1 MAKKKVTEKIAQE
14 SEGLSLDEKL
24 QRLKD
29 IASEINSKAKN
40 VVCGSIDDDVIRDK
54 LNIKFVPT
62 PNDDL
67 NEAIGGGF
75 PRGTLTIVSGLPD
88 SGKTGLL
95 LETIGKNMQK
105 DPKFTALWLESE
117 HSLSWDYMINTFG
130 IDPTRFVFVQSSK
143 DGAEIA
149 LDRCEKFLH
158 SGAIDMFVINSLR
171 ALVPRENLEKS
182 IAENTMATQARMN
195 TKMVNK
201 YSDIISA
208 NDIAFVIVQH
218 LTTQIGSYG
227 DPFTVGGGYFI
238 KHMCLLLLDM
248 RKQSVLDTDPIDK
261 TEGMKIMISVKKNHV
276 TPRIYPYVKVL
287 HYVIYDEGTEV
298 ILTTLNKA
306 IKQGI
311 INAAGAWL
319 SWPERDLKW
328 QGKEN
333 FRKYMRENPDDLESL
348 RKVTFGDV
356 EELTDQE
363 LQELNIDI
371 EEDKKEY
378 EAEMNAG

>member
-1 MAKKKVTEKIAQE
+1 MAKKKSVEKTTEQIE
-14 SEGLSLDEKL
+14 ELTLGEKL
-24 QRLKD
+24 QRLK
-29 IASEINSKAKN
+29 AVTAEINSKAKN
-40 VVCGSIDDDVIRDK
+40 VVCGFIDDEAIRDK

-67 NEAIGGGF
+67 NEAVGGGF

-95 LETIGKNMQK
+95 LETIGLNMQK

-117 HSLSWDYMINTFG
+117 HSLSWDYMVNTFG
-130 IDPTRFVFVQSSK
+130 IDPTRFIFVQSSK

-182 IAENTMATQARMN
+182 ISENTMATQARMN

-201 YSDIISA
+201 YSDIVSA

-218 LTTQIGSYG
+218 LTTQIGGYG

-248 RKQSVLDTDPIDK
+248 RKQTVLDTDPIDK
-261 TEGMKIMISVKKNHV
+261 EEGMKVMISIKKNHV
-276 TPRIYPYVKVL
+276 TPRVYPYVKVP
-287 HYVIYDEGTEV
+287 HFVIYDEGTEV

-311 INAAGAWL
+311 VTMAGAWIN
-319 SWPERDLKW
+319 WPERDLKW

-333 FRKYMRENPDDLESL
+333 FRKYMREHPDDLESL
-348 RKVTFGDV
+348 RKIISGDV
-356 EELTDQE
+356 EELTEQE
-363 LQELNIDI
+363 LKELNINI
-371 EEDKKEY
+371 EEDQKEL
-378 EAEMNAG
+378 EEELNAG